1 MFNIKLWRYTK
12 FAHNYSSHS
21 VARCHY
27 SACNRSTALV
37 CASSPFNPYGG
48 AKSSKIPTL
57 EPVVLVARIEQICG
71 RSPNLGNDSRLR
83 FTG

>member
-37 CASSPFNPYGG
+37 CASSPFNPDQTPYVEEP
-48 AKSSKIPTL
+48 ATPAASQLVSISL
-57 EPVVLVARIEQICG
+57 EKYPH
-71 RSPNLGNDSRLR
+71 
-83 FTG
+83 